1 MNDPAA
7 QAFMNAGRQI
17 EAGRLPLWNGT
28 ADSAFTAEQWIQ
40 RIQKAATAG
49 GWTDPVIMSNVFN
62 ALRGDALV
70 WYDALPTIGYNS
82 ADWEDFKT
90 AFLRTYGT
98 VRTVRT
104 TALNITDIKQ
114 GASESAAQYM
124 ARVIKII
131 DDIKFIAPAVLP
143 EPATP
148 WTAPFTEA
156 AGWAAITAANKTAQM
171 QQLLRAGAED
181 AYNRVGLQLFIAGL
195 KPTLRSKLMETDPA
209 TMRHA
214 FEAAVNFEG
223 LLKEPS
229 RNGKTFHITAVED
242 NDDNGQEGVVRSQH
256 EEDDEEEDIEIAAIT
271 KKLKQLKKKA
281 QNKKKKS
288 TNPQTNASTKPKQ
301 QNTAARDE
309 CRYCRAKGH
318 MQRACFKRKAAGAPC
333 VDQFGNPLPGETV
346 NGVTSQQHYEQ
357 WHSQQQQQQ
366 HQQHHLNAPAYNHAP
381 QQYAQMGAAGG
392 VGALWTHNP
401 YASQGGEFENV
412 PTGFPLNY

>member
-28 ADSAFTAEQWIQ
+28 SDSAFTAEQWIQ

-49 GWTDPVIMSNVFN
+49 GWADAVIMSNVFN

-70 WYDALPTIGYNS
+70 WYDALPTIGYDS
-82 ADWEDFKT
+82 TDWEDFKT

-148 WTAPFTEA
+148 WTDPFTGA
-156 AGWAAITAANKTAQM
+156 AGWAGITAVQRTAQM

-209 TMRHA
+209 NMRQA

-229 RNGKTFHITAVED
+229 RNGKTFHLAAVED
-242 NDDNGQEGVVRSQH
+242 TDDNGQEGAVRAQH
-256 EEDDEEEDIEIAAIT
+256 EEDDDEEDIEIAAIT

-288 TNPQTNASTKPKQ
+288 TPSHPQTSTKPKQ
-301 QNTAARDE
+301 QNAAARDE

-346 NGVTSQQHYEQ
+346 NAVTTQQQQFEQ
-357 WHSQQQQQQ
+357 WQQQQQQ
-366 HQQHHLNAPAYNHAP
+366 QPSQQQHNTYNYP
-381 QQYAQMGAAGG
+381 PPQYAQMGANGG

-401 YASQGGEFENV
+401 YVNKGGEFENV

>member
-1 MNDPAA
+1 MDPQAV
-7 QAFMNAGRQI
+7 QAFANAGRQI
-17 EAGRLPLWNGT
+17 EAGRLPLWTGS
-28 ADSAFTAEQWIQ
+28 ADTAFTAEQWVQ

-49 GWTDPVIMSNVFN
+49 NWTDDVIMSNVFN

-70 WYDALPTIGYNS
+70 WYDALPTIGYDPDNW
-82 ADWEDFKT
+82 ADFKT

-124 ARVIKII
+124 SRVIKII
-131 DDIKFIAPAVLP
+131 DDIKFIAPQALP
-143 EPATP
+143 EPAAP

-156 AGWAAITAANKTAQM
+156 AGWAGITAAQKTTHM
-171 QQLLRAGAED
+171 QQLLKAGAED

-195 KPTLRSKLMETDPA
+195 KPALRSKLMETDPL
-209 TMRHA
+209 TLRQA

-223 LLKEPS
+223 LLKEPTRAAKS
-229 RNGKTFHITAVED
+229 IHIAAVGEEQESED
-242 NDDNGQEGVVRSQH
+242 NGRTTVQEGE
-256 EEDDEEEDIEIAAIT
+256 EEDDDIEIAAIT
-271 KKLKQLKKKA
+271 KKLKNLKKKA

-288 TNPQTNASTKPKQ
+288 TSSQSYPSNRPK
-301 QNTAARDE
+301 NGSAPAAKDE
-309 CRYCRAKGH
+309 CRYCHAKGH

-346 NGVTSQQHYEQ
+346 NSVTAQLQFEQ
-357 WHSQQQQQQ
+357 WQQQQQQ
-366 HQQHHLNAPAYNHAP
+366 QQQQQYNSAPALNPSQQH
-381 QQYAQMGAAGG
+381 YAQMGASGG
-392 VGALWTHNP
+392 VGALWAHNP
-401 YASQGGEFENV
+401 YVNKGGEYENV